1 MQIDNPDRGFSFKNE
16 GPLDL
21 RLDPSKGETAAERLK
36 ELDFEELKGML
47 VENSDEPYAEQIARK
62 VMNEKKHTDNGRGS
76 CKRNHSGRRQRGMC
90 CGIGYYTTGFSG

>member
-36 ELDFEELKGML
+36 
-47 VENSDEPYAEQIARK
+47 R
-62 VMNEKKHTDNGRGS
+62 T
-76 CKRNHSGRRQRGMC
+76 
-90 CGIGYYTTGFSG
+90 